1 MHKGLWLVIFSV
13 VTAVPFTSYPIA
25 IFQNKLLDLNGPDVA
40 ISSNN
45 TVQLK
50 EQFLD
55 M

>member
-1 MHKGLWLVIFSV
+1 MREGLRLVIFSL

-25 IFQNKLLDLNGPDVA
+25 VFQDKLLDLNGPDVA
-40 ISSNN
+40 ISFNN

-50 EQFLD
+50 KQFLD